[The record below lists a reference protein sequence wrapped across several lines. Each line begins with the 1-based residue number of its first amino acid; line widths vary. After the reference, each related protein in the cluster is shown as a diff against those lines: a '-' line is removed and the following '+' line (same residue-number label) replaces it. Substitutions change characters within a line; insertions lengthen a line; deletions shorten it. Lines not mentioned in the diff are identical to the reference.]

1 MKIRIATRKSPLAL
15 FQAEYVANQIKQLD
29 QKIEVELMPMS
40 SEGDLTDKP
49 LHQIGGKG
57 LFIKTLESALLNN
70 SADIA
75 VHSLKDVP
83 AKLDK
88 NFKIIS
94 VFERAAASDILLTKK
109 GTSFKSMPEGSIIG
123 TSSPRRKAQIKILRP
138 DLNTISVRGNI
149 ATRIKKLHDNHFDG
163 LIIAKA
169 AMERLNLSFEN
180 TYEFSYQEMLPAAS
194 QGFIAIE
201 CISSNNDLIKM
212 LDSINSEKDM
222 VLAEAERSFVAQL
235 NGSCLSPI
243 AIYCREE
250 SSHVLVSAKALSQ
263 NGDKQIFKEII
274 SSHASINED
283 IRSLAKEFISKGA
296 DKLILS

>member
-1 MKIRIATRKSPLAL
+1 
-15 FQAEYVANQIKQLD
+15 
-29 QKIEVELMPMS
+29 MS

-194 QGFIAIE
+194 QGFIGIE

-212 LDSINSEKDM
+212 LGSITSEKDM

-296 DKLILS
+296 DKLILSWS

>member
-1 MKIRIATRKSPLAL
+1 MKIRIATRKSKLAL

-29 QKIEVELMPMS
+29 QKIEVELIPMS

-57 LFIKTLESALLNN
+57 LFIKTLESAILNN
-70 SADIA
+70 IADIA

-109 GTSFKSMPEGSIIG
+109 GTPFRSLSEGSVIG

-138 DLNTISVRGNI
+138 DLNTAPVRGNI
-149 ATRIKKLHDNHFDG
+149 ATRIKKLYEDNFDG
-163 LIIAKA
+163 LIVAKA
-169 AMERLNLSFEN
+169 AMERLNLSLEN
-180 TYEFSYQEMLPAAS
+180 SYEFTYHEMLPAAS
-194 QGFIAIE
+194 QGYIGVE
-201 CISSNNDLIKM
+201 CIASNNDLIKTIA
-212 LDSINSEKDM
+212 LINSKHDM
-222 VLAEAERSFVAQL
+222 LLAEAERDFVAQL

-250 SSHVLVSAKALSQ
+250 SGQVLVSAKVLSQ
-263 NGDKQIFKEII
+263 NGDKQISKEII
-274 SSHASINED
+274 SSYDLIDKD
-283 IRSLAKEFISKGA
+283 IKDLSNEFISKGA

>member
-88 NFKIIS
+88 NFKIIT
-94 VFERAAASDILLTKK
+94 VFKRAAASDILLTKN
-109 GTSFKSMPEGSIIG
+109 GASFKSMPCLLY
-123 TSSPRRKAQIKILRP
+123 TSPSPR
-138 DLNTISVRGNI
+138 
-149 ATRIKKLHDNHFDG
+149 
-163 LIIAKA
+163 
-169 AMERLNLSFEN
+169 
-180 TYEFSYQEMLPAAS
+180 
-194 QGFIAIE
+194 
-201 CISSNNDLIKM
+201 
-212 LDSINSEKDM
+212 DS
-222 VLAEAERSFVAQL
+222 
-235 NGSCLSPI
+235 
-243 AIYCREE
+243 
-250 SSHVLVSAKALSQ
+250 
-263 NGDKQIFKEII
+263 
-274 SSHASINED
+274 
-283 IRSLAKEFISKGA
+283 
-296 DKLILS
+296 

>member
-29 QKIEVELMPMS
+29 RKIRVELIPMS

-57 LFIKTLESALLNN
+57 LFIKTLESALLND

-94 VFERAAASDILLTKK
+94 IFERAAASDILLTKK
-109 GTSFKSMPEGSIIG
+109 GTSFKSMPKGSIIG

-138 DLNTISVRGNI
+138 DLSTISVRGNI
-149 ATRIKKLHDNHFDG
+149 ATRINKLHENHFDG

-180 TYEFSYQEMLPAAS
+180 TYEFSYEEMLPAAS
-194 QGFIAIE
+194 QGL
-201 CISSNNDLIKM
+201 SLIH
-212 LDSINSEKDM
+212 I
-222 VLAEAERSFVAQL
+222 
-235 NGSCLSPI
+235 
-243 AIYCREE
+243 
-250 SSHVLVSAKALSQ
+250 
-263 NGDKQIFKEII
+263 
-274 SSHASINED
+274 
-283 IRSLAKEFISKGA
+283 
-296 DKLILS
+296 